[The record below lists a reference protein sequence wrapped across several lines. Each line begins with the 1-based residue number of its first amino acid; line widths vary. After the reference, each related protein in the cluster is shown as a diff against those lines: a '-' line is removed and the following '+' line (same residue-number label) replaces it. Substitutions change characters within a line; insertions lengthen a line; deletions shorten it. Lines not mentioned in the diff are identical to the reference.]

1 MTGYLT
7 VEQAAD
13 HLGLTDARIRQFI
26 LAGELNAERIGK
38 KLLVIKTADVAKLW
52 DKRLKQQQ
60 RRQART
66 RQSTTNGNG
75 HK

>member
-7 VEQAAD
+7 VQQAAT
-13 HLGLTDARIRQFI
+13 HLGITDARVRQFI
-26 LAGELNAERIGK
+26 LAGELPAERMGK
-38 KLLVIKTADVAKLW
+38 KNLIVKTADVAKLW

-60 RRQART
+60 RRQARKSK
-66 RQSTTNGNG
+66 QSNGNG

>member
-26 LAGELNAERIGK
+26 LAGDLDAERVGK
-38 KLLVIKTADVAKLW
+38 KTLVIKAADVAKLW
-52 DKRLKQQQ
+52 EKRLKQRQ
-60 RRQART
+60 RRQARK
-66 RQSTTNGNG
+66 RPTTNGNG